1 MRISKIALITFVC
14 AVGAAAQDKVTVPI
28 SNPSQPVTLKVSTM
42 NGSIKVTAGTGKD
55 VIVSTE
61 DGGARLRERNP
72 RDGAPPGMTRI
83 GGGRS
88 GVDIEEDHNVVT
100 VNSGPAGGNGNLVIE
115 TPANT
120 NLKLRTTNGST
131 IDVTGISGDHEIE
144 NTNGGIH
151 LNNVSGS
158 VVAHTLNGAVIVSLD
173 RITGTKPMSFT
184 SMNGKVDVTMPADTK
199 ARLRLKSDNG
209 AIYSDFDVKLEPDAS
224 KPVVED
230 NRGANGKYKISIDKA
245 VTGTIN
251 GGGPEYTFQTMN
263 GNILIHKK

>member
-1 MRISKIALITFVC
+1 MRIGNIALITLLC
-14 AVGAAAQDKVTVPI
+14 AGGAAAQERVTVPI
-28 SNPSQPVTLKVSTM
+28 SNPSQRVTLRVTNH
-42 NGSIKVTAGTGKD
+42 NGGIRVTAGTGKD
-55 VIVSTE
+55 VIVSNE
-61 DGGARLRERNP
+61 DGESRRRERNQ

-100 VNSGPAGGNGNLVIE
+100 ITTGPSGGNGNVVIE

-120 NLKLRTTNGST
+120 NLQLKTTNQA
-131 IDVTGISGDHEIE
+131 IVVTGINGDHEIE
-144 NTNGGIH
+144 NTNGSIQ

-158 VVAHTLNGAVIVSLD
+158 VVAHTVNGAVVVSLD

-184 SMNGKVDVTMPADTK
+184 SLNGKIDVTMPADTK

-209 AIYSDFDVKLEPDAS
+209 EIYSDFDVRLEPDAS

-230 NRGANGKYKISIDKA
+230 NRGSNGKYRISIDKA